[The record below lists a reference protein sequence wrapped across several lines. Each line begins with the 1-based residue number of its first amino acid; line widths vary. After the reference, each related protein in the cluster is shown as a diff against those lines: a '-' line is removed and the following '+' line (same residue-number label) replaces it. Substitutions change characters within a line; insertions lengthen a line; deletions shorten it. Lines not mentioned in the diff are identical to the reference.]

1 MKKFLSLFLMMI
13 LCLNLAACNLPLK
26 RPAPS
31 LEAPL
36 HKVTIEDRYA
46 KPQEIITIDF
56 DNALLTYNDDQYELS
71 EDDLSELT
79 TYFIDY
85 TQVVYEK
92 DHKQYFGGM
101 MFRMY
106 TYIIE
111 ADNKTWGYE
120 ANVYHV
126 SADDYPDG
134 WTAMKKFI
142 KSFCSDS

>member
-26 RPAPS
+26 GPAPS

-56 DNALLTYNDDQYELS
+56 DNAILTYNDDQYDLS
-71 EDDLSELT
+71 EEDISELT
-79 TYFIDY
+79 TYLIDY

-92 DHKQYFGGM
+92 DHKQYFGGK

-111 ADNKTWGYE
+111 ADNKTWFDE

-126 SADDYPDG
+126 SADDYPDD
-134 WTAMKKFI
+134 WSAMKKFI
-142 KSFCSDS
+142 KSFCSDR

>member
-1 MKKFLSLFLMMI
+1 MKKLISLILTMI

-26 RPAPS
+26 GPAPS

-36 HKVTIEDRYA
+36 HKVTIEDNYA
-46 KPQEIITIDF
+46 KPRETIVIDF
-56 DNALLTYNDDQYELS
+56 DNAILTYNDDQYELS

-101 MFRMY
+101 SCIMY
-106 TYIIE
+106 SYSIE
-111 ADNKTWGYE
+111 ADNKTWFDE

-126 SADDYPDG
+126 SEDDYPEG
-134 WTAMKKFI
+134 WADMKNFI
-142 KSFCSDS
+142 KSFCSKM